1 MNDDHDGNVLIRD
14 LRLMAERRQFLRWLG
29 ALSLVPLVGCAKDDL
44 LSSDGGTASGGSAG
58 TGAASTKGSAGSTG
72 AAGSGATT
80 RGTTSSTT
88 TSSGTCTSIPEET
101 GGPYPGDGSNG
112 PNALSLSDVV
122 RSDIRSSIAPASGKA
137 AGVPL
142 TIELTLVDAKGNCAA
157 LSGFAIYL
165 WHCDRDGNYS
175 MYSAAA
181 ASENYLRGVQE
192 TDAQGT
198 ATFLSIFP
206 ACYSGR
212 WPHIHFEVYESL
224 AGATS
229 GGNKLATSQ
238 LALPEVACNAVFATD
253 GYSAS
258 VRNLTQV
265 SLASDNV
272 FSDGATLETP
282 EISGSPSQGYTVSLK
297 VAINT

>member
-1 MNDDHDGNVLIRD
+1 L
-14 LRLMAERRQFLRWLG
+14 
-29 ALSLVPLVGCAKDDL
+29 KD
-44 LSSDGGTASGGSAG
+44 
-58 TGAASTKGSAGSTG
+58 
-72 AAGSGATT
+72 
-80 RGTTSSTT
+80 
-88 TSSGTCTSIPEET
+88 I
-101 GGPYPGDGSNG
+101 
-112 PNALSLSDVV
+112 V
-122 RSDIRSSIAPASGKA
+122 RSDIRSSIAPASGTA

-142 TIELTLVDAKGNCAA
+142 TIELTLVDAKGNCAP

-192 TDAQGT
+192 TDAQGI
-198 ATFLSIFP
+198 AKFVSIFP

-238 LALPEVACNAVFATD
+238 LAMPEASCNEVFATD

-272 FSDGATLETP
+272 FRDGATLETP

-297 VAINT
+297 VAVNT